1 MSFEEGLR
9 DNAAMLG
16 TIGAAAHLKNQSFQ
30 NKVLLEQKELLKE
43 QAEAEKQKL
52 RTEKEKLQVER
63 RRLQVE
69 EERVKNEK
77 EYRIRIE
84 KLERLKKV
92 SIKEVRKTLAS
103 AKVSID
109 RLEKEFNK
117 F

>member
-30 NKVLLEQKELLKE
+30 NKVLLEQKKLLKD

-52 RTEKEKLQVER
+52 RTEKEKLQVEQ

-69 EERVKNEK
+69 EERVKNEE
-77 EYRIRIE
+77 EYRIRKE
-84 KLERLKKV
+84 KLESLKQD
-92 SIKEVRKTLAS
+92 SIKQVRKTLAS
-103 AKVSID
+103 AKTSID
-109 RLEKEFNK
+109 RLEKEFRK